1 MRHRAGVRNQGQ
13 LSVFY
18 LHLPASS
25 CLEAELVR
33 LASSTHKNALMK
45 IDDKHITIP
54 HNSLQIARSINSII
68 MCAMVIAKR
77 DSSSLA
83 EEVRTTMTAHEV
95 VATRPMKRRRVSDF
109 DSTRQVV
116 IENVEVLPPSSAT
129 TSISPITTPPPVQ
142 QQVSAMK
149 KTTTK
154 KRRSVVSFASS
165 VNVQTIPK
173 WTSEE
178 SMASWYTTLDIH
190 LFKLQEGTDAAL
202 LRCIIGNASSIGQ
215 LPQDCSHYRGL
226 ERLLS
231 TQITNEI
238 KERRKNI
245 VKSVLVEQAR
255 QQSHGSI
262 DVEQIAKVS
271 RTFSDKAALWAT
283 TLGSLM

>member
-1 MRHRAGVRNQGQ
+1 
-13 LSVFY
+13 
-18 LHLPASS
+18 
-25 CLEAELVR
+25 
-33 LASSTHKNALMK
+33 
-45 IDDKHITIP
+45 
-54 HNSLQIARSINSII
+54 
-68 MCAMVIAKR
+68 MCAMVVAKR
-77 DSSSLA
+77 DCSSSLA
-83 EEVRTTMTAHEV
+83 EEASSEVPTTMTAQEV

-116 IENVEVLPPSSAT
+116 VENVDVLPLSSAT
-129 TSISPITTPPPVQ
+129 TSISPITTPPPIQ
-142 QQVSAMK
+142 QKISAMK

-154 KRRSVVSFASS
+154 RRRSSVVSFASS

-215 LPQDCSHYRGL
+215 LPQDTSVYRGL

-245 VKSVLVEQAR
+245 VKYVLVEQAR
-255 QQSHGSI
+255 QQSQGLI
-262 DVEQIAKVS
+262 DIEQIAKVS
-271 RTFSDKAALWAT
+271 RTYSDKATRWGA
-283 TLGSLM
+283 TLGSLV

>member
-1 MRHRAGVRNQGQ
+1 
-13 LSVFY
+13 
-18 LHLPASS
+18 
-25 CLEAELVR
+25 
-33 LASSTHKNALMK
+33 
-45 IDDKHITIP
+45 
-54 HNSLQIARSINSII
+54 

-83 EEVRTTMTAHEV
+83 EEVSEVPTTMTAHEV

-109 DSTRQVV
+109 ESTRQVV
-116 IENVEVLPPSSAT
+116 VENVDVLPPSSAT
-129 TSISPITTPPPVQ
+129 SSISPITTPPPIQ
-142 QQVSAMK
+142 QQVSSAMK

-154 KRRSVVSFASS
+154 RRRSSVVSFASS

-178 SMASWYTTLDIH
+178 SLASWYTTLDIH

-215 LPQDCSHYRGL
+215 LPQDVSVYRGL

-245 VKSVLVEQAR
+245 VKSVLVEQAK
-255 QQSHGSI
+255 QQSQGSI
-262 DVEQIAKVS
+262 DIEQIAKIS
-271 RTFSDKAALWAT
+271 RTCSEKAVLWGT
-283 TLGSLM
+283 TLGSL

>member
-1 MRHRAGVRNQGQ
+1 
-13 LSVFY
+13 
-18 LHLPASS
+18 
-25 CLEAELVR
+25 
-33 LASSTHKNALMK
+33 
-45 IDDKHITIP
+45 
-54 HNSLQIARSINSII
+54 
-68 MCAMVIAKR
+68 MVVAKR
-77 DSSSLA
+77 DCSSSLA
-83 EEVRTTMTAHEV
+83 EEASSEVPTTMTAQEV

-116 IENVEVLPPSSAT
+116 VENVDVLPLSSAT
-129 TSISPITTPPPVQ
+129 TSISPITTPPPIQ
-142 QQVSAMK
+142 QKISAMK

-154 KRRSVVSFASS
+154 RRRSSVVSFASS

-215 LPQDCSHYRGL
+215 LPQDTSVYRGL

-245 VKSVLVEQAR
+245 VKYVLVEQAR
-255 QQSHGSI
+255 QQSQGLI
-262 DVEQIAKVS
+262 DIEQIAKVS
-271 RTFSDKAALWAT
+271 RTYSDKATRWGA
-283 TLGSLM
+283 TLGSLV

>member
-1 MRHRAGVRNQGQ
+1 
-13 LSVFY
+13 
-18 LHLPASS
+18 
-25 CLEAELVR
+25 
-33 LASSTHKNALMK
+33 
-45 IDDKHITIP
+45 
-54 HNSLQIARSINSII
+54 
-68 MCAMVIAKR
+68 MVIAKR
-77 DSSSLA
+77 DCSSLA
-83 EEVRTTMTAHEV
+83 EEVSEVPTTMTAHEV

-109 DSTRQVV
+109 ESTRQVV
-116 IENVEVLPPSSAT
+116 VENVDVLPPSSTT
-129 TSISPITTPPPVQ
+129 TSISPITTPPPIQ

-149 KTTTK
+149 KTTK
-154 KRRSVVSFASS
+154 KNPRRRRSVVSFASS

-215 LPQDCSHYRGL
+215 LPQDVANYRGL

-255 QQSHGSI
+255 QQSQGLI
-262 DVEQIAKVS
+262 DIEQIAKIS
-271 RTFSDKAALWAT
+271 RTCSDKATLWGT
-283 TLGSLM
+283 TLGSLV

>member
-1 MRHRAGVRNQGQ
+1 
-13 LSVFY
+13 
-18 LHLPASS
+18 
-25 CLEAELVR
+25 
-33 LASSTHKNALMK
+33 
-45 IDDKHITIP
+45 
-54 HNSLQIARSINSII
+54 
-68 MCAMVIAKR
+68 MVIAKR
-77 DSSSLA
+77 DCSSLA
-83 EEVRTTMTAHEV
+83 EEVSEVPTTMTAHEV

-109 DSTRQVV
+109 DSTRRQVV
-116 IENVEVLPPSSAT
+116 VENVDVLPLSSAT
-129 TSISPITTPPPVQ
+129 TSISPITTPPPIQ

-149 KTTTK
+149 KTTK
-154 KRRSVVSFASS
+154 KNPRRRRSVVSFASS

-202 LRCIIGNASSIGQ
+202 LRCIIGNASSIAQ
-215 LPQDCSHYRGL
+215 LPQDVANYRGL

-255 QQSHGSI
+255 QQSQGLI
-262 DVEQIAKVS
+262 DIEQIAKVS

-283 TLGSLM
+283 TLGSLI

>member
-1 MRHRAGVRNQGQ
+1 M
-13 LSVFY
+13 VF
-18 LHLPASS
+18 
-25 CLEAELVR
+25 
-33 LASSTHKNALMK
+33 
-45 IDDKHITIP
+45 
-54 HNSLQIARSINSII
+54 
-68 MCAMVIAKR
+68 AKR
-77 DSSSLA
+77 QSSSLA
-83 EEVRTTMTAHEV
+83 EEASEVPTTMTAHEV

-116 IENVEVLPPSSAT
+116 VENVDVLPPSSAT
-129 TSISPITTPPPVQ
+129 TSISPITTPPPPIQ

-149 KTTTK
+149 KTATK

-215 LPQDCSHYRGL
+215 LPQDTSVYRGL

-255 QQSHGSI
+255 QQSQGLI
-262 DVEQIAKVS
+262 DIEQIAKVS
-271 RTFSDKAALWAT
+271 RTYSDKATRWGA
-283 TLGSLM
+283 TLGSLV

>member
-1 MRHRAGVRNQGQ
+1 
-13 LSVFY
+13 
-18 LHLPASS
+18 
-25 CLEAELVR
+25 
-33 LASSTHKNALMK
+33 
-45 IDDKHITIP
+45 
-54 HNSLQIARSINSII
+54 

-83 EEVRTTMTAHEV
+83 EEVSSEVSTTMTAHEV

-109 DSTRQVV
+109 ESTRQVV
-116 IENVEVLPPSSAT
+116 VENVDVLPPSSAT
-129 TSISPITTPPPVQ
+129 SSISPITTPPPIQ
-142 QQVSAMK
+142 QQVSSAMK

-154 KRRSVVSFASS
+154 RRRSSVVSFASS

-178 SMASWYTTLDIH
+178 SLASWYTTLDIH

-215 LPQDCSHYRGL
+215 LPQDTSVYRGL

-245 VKSVLVEQAR
+245 VKSVLVEQAK
-255 QQSHGSI
+255 QQSQGSI
-262 DVEQIAKVS
+262 DIEQIAKIS
-271 RTFSDKAALWAT
+271 RTCSEKAVLWGT
-283 TLGSLM
+283 TLGSL

>member
-1 MRHRAGVRNQGQ
+1 
-13 LSVFY
+13 
-18 LHLPASS
+18 
-25 CLEAELVR
+25 
-33 LASSTHKNALMK
+33 
-45 IDDKHITIP
+45 
-54 HNSLQIARSINSII
+54 
-68 MCAMVIAKR
+68 MVIAKR
-77 DSSSLA
+77 DCSSLA
-83 EEVRTTMTAHEV
+83 EEVSEVPTTMTAHEV

-109 DSTRQVV
+109 ESTRQVV
-116 IENVEVLPPSSAT
+116 VENVDVLPPSSTT
-129 TSISPITTPPPVQ
+129 TSISPITTPPPIQ

-149 KTTTK
+149 KTTK
-154 KRRSVVSFASS
+154 KNPRRRRSVVSFASS

-215 LPQDCSHYRGL
+215 LPQDTSVYRGL

-255 QQSHGSI
+255 QQSQGLI
-262 DVEQIAKVS
+262 DIEQIAKIS
-271 RTFSDKAALWAT
+271 RTCSDKATLWAT
-283 TLGSLM
+283 TLGSL

>member
-1 MRHRAGVRNQGQ
+1 
-13 LSVFY
+13 
-18 LHLPASS
+18 
-25 CLEAELVR
+25 
-33 LASSTHKNALMK
+33 
-45 IDDKHITIP
+45 
-54 HNSLQIARSINSII
+54 
-68 MCAMVIAKR
+68 MCASMVIAKR

-83 EEVRTTMTAHEV
+83 EVSEVPTTMTAHEL

-116 IENVEVLPPSSAT
+116 VENVDVRSSLSAT
-129 TSISPITTPPPVQ
+129 TSISPITTPPPPIQ

-154 KRRSVVSFASS
+154 KPRRRRPSVVSFASS
-165 VNVQTIPK
+165 VNIQTIPK

-215 LPQDCSHYRGL
+215 LPQDVSIYRGL

-231 TQITNEI
+231 SQITNEI

-255 QQSHGSI
+255 QHGQGLI
-262 DVEQIAKVS
+262 DIDQIAKVS
-271 RTFSDKAALWAT
+271 RTCSDKATLWAT
-283 TLGSLM
+283 TLGSLV